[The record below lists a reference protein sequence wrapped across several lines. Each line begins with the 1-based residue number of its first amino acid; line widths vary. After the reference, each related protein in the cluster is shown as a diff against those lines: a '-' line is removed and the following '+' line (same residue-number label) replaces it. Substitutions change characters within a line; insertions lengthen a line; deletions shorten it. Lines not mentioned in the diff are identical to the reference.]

1 MGSDNTDDALLNQ
14 TWQKQMASAL
24 KTYEDFEP
32 YFDRLGASEQE
43 KDQVKTVLKN
53 NPTRL
58 PHAYLED
65 LLWSIETEEYYP
77 ILDDN
82 PYTSRNKDKERSQI
96 KTFILP
102 KTDSPIW
109 QTAIERSLVSDER
122 KENAQE
128 IKTTQAATFLHGE
141 DEYDCDILLGWTQKY
156 EDRGLLSPM
165 FSCMGHCQWCFRHMG
180 DQYIGD
186 DNLEKIFHHIQ
197 KSKRIR
203 DVILT
208 GGEPLTLSN
217 KKVAEILERLRKI
230 NHVKNIRWHIR
241 APVFIPERF
250 DNELL
255 EIWRQYHAPGKPMV
269 AITQFIHP
277 NEMSVRC
284 QEACYAIVTR
294 AGVPLFNQA
303 PILKD
308 VNDDQET
315 YDKWQQVLFE
325 NHVKPYYHIATIIAD
340 GHNSR
345 FYVPPEKCLE
355 LYYAYRSRHDGLGA
369 GSVIVPYM
377 GDKISAQELTETMI
391 KGGFYFRRTKKQI
404 LSDPKRKQCHSST

>member
-1 MGSDNTDDALLNQ
+1 MDEVQFDQ
-14 TWQKQMASAL
+14 TWQRQMAGAL
-24 KTYEDFEP
+24 KNYEDFKP
-32 YFDRLGASEQE
+32 YLNRLGASEQE
-43 KDQVKTVLKN
+43 KSEVEKTLSF

-58 PHAYLED
+58 PRAYLED
-65 LLWSIETEEYYP
+65 LLWSIETQDYNF
-77 ILDDN
+77 ILDDY
-82 PYTSRNKDKERSQI
+82 PYAKRDRRKELMQVRA
-96 KTFILP
+96 FILP
-102 KTDSPIW
+102 KSDSPIW
-109 QTAIERSLVSDER
+109 ETAIEKSLIRDKQTGSALDV
-122 KENAQE
+122 KES
-128 IKTTQAATFLHGE
+128 KAATFLHGD
-141 DEYDCDILLGWTQKY
+141 DEFDRDTIMGWTQKY

-180 DQYIGD
+180 DQYIGGE
-186 DNLEKIFHHIQ
+186 NLDKIFNHIE

-217 KKVAEILERLRKI
+217 KKVGEILERLRKI
-230 NHVKNIRWHIR
+230 NHVRTIRWHIR

-250 DNELL
+250 DDELL
-255 EIWRQYHAPGKPMV
+255 EMWKSYTSPGRPMF

-277 NEMSVRC
+277 NEMNKRC
-284 QEACYAIVTR
+284 QETCYNIVTK

-303 PILKD
+303 PILRH

-315 YDKWQQVLFE
+315 YDKWQRVLFE

-345 FYVPPEKCLE
+345 FYVPPEECLE
-355 LYYAYRSRHDGLGA
+355 LYYNYRVRFDGLGA

-377 GDKISAQELTETMI
+377 GDKISAQELAKTM
-391 KGGFYFRRTKKQI
+391 KEGGFYFRRTKKQI
-404 LSDPKRKQCHSST
+404 LSDPDRK